1 MNKQQIFSRQVI
13 NENMFGKL
21 TLLPNGDLYANVNK
35 ACLGNVLHKSL
46 NEIIGKEEYKI
57 FDKYITL
64 DAELINE
71 ERKRGFILGFKLA
84 NRLMIESMKE

>member
-1 MNKQQIFSRQVI
+1 MMKESI
-13 NENMFGKL
+13 ENLYDSMQEEIQRETSNDKKVKKLYDKLGKL
-21 TLLPNGDLYANVNK
+21 D
-35 ACLGNVLHKSL
+35 KSL
-46 NEIIGKEEYKI
+46 NNMIGKEEYKI

-71 ERKRGFILGFKLA
+71 ERKRGFVLGFKLA

>member
-1 MNKQQIFSRQVI
+1 MMKERIEKLYDEMQESIQQDTSRYKKI
-13 NENMFGKL
+13 RKLYDELGKL
-21 TLLPNGDLYANVNK
+21 D
-35 ACLGNVLHKSL
+35 KSL

>member
-1 MNKQQIFSRQVI
+1 MMKERIENLYDSMQEEKQYKTSNDKKIKKLYD
-13 NENMFGKL
+13 ELGKL
-21 TLLPNGDLYANVNK
+21 D
-35 ACLGNVLHKSL
+35 KSL
-46 NEIIGKEEYKI
+46 NNIIGKEEYKI

-71 ERKRGFILGFKLA
+71 ERKRGFVLGFKLA

>member
-1 MNKQQIFSRQVI
+1 MMKESI
-13 NENMFGKL
+13 ENLYDSMQEEIQRETSNDKKVKKLYDKLGKL
-21 TLLPNGDLYANVNK
+21 Y
-35 ACLGNVLHKSL
+35 KSL
-46 NEIIGKEEYKI
+46 NNMIGKEEYKI

-71 ERKRGFILGFKLA
+71 ERKRGFVLGFKLA

>member
-1 MNKQQIFSRQVI
+1 MMKESI
-13 NENMFGKL
+13 ENLYDSMQEEIQRETSNDKKIKKIYDKLGKL
-21 TLLPNGDLYANVNK
+21 D
-35 ACLGNVLHKSL
+35 KSL
-46 NEIIGKEEYKI
+46 NNIIGKEEYKI

-71 ERKRGFILGFKLA
+71 ERKRGFVFGFKLA

>member
-1 MNKQQIFSRQVI
+1 MMKESI
-13 NENMFGKL
+13 ENLYDSMQEEIQRETSNYKKVKKLYDKLGKL
-21 TLLPNGDLYANVNK
+21 D
-35 ACLGNVLHKSL
+35 KSL
-46 NEIIGKEEYKI
+46 NNTIGKEEYKI

-71 ERKRGFILGFKLA
+71 ERKRGFVLGFKLA

>member
-1 MNKQQIFSRQVI
+1 MMKESI
-13 NENMFGKL
+13 ENLYDSMQEEIQRETSNDKKVKKLYDKLGKL
-21 TLLPNGDLYANVNK
+21 D
-35 ACLGNVLHKSL
+35 KSL
-46 NEIIGKEEYKI
+46 NNTIGKEEYKI

-71 ERKRGFILGFKLA
+71 ERKRGFVLGFKLA

>member
-1 MNKQQIFSRQVI
+1 MMKESIEKLYDEMQESIQQDTSRHKKI
-13 NENMFGKL
+13 RKLYDKLGKL
-21 TLLPNGDLYANVNK
+21 DKLLNDA
-35 ACLGNVLHKSL
+35 
-46 NEIIGKEEYKI
+46 IGKEEYKI

-84 NRLMIESMKE
+84 NRLIIESMKDNS

>member
-1 MNKQQIFSRQVI
+1 MMKKSI
-13 NENMFGKL
+13 ENLYDSMQEEIQYKTSNDKKIKKLYDELGKL
-21 TLLPNGDLYANVNK
+21 DM
-35 ACLGNVLHKSL
+35 SL

-71 ERKRGFILGFKLA
+71 ERKKGFILGFKLA
-84 NRLMIESMKE
+84 NRLMIESMK